1 MAMASTQPR
10 PHRFAGRPGGLRQ
23 WLAGRL
29 IAWGTAL
36 SGRTSQPALAE
47 APSAPGGRLAKLPPD
62 SGALA
67 PREGSAEPPVLAF
80 CPGLRE
86 PLSVEDAVLRRDLS
100 LLKREAADALA
111 ALGSAHALVASARL
125 AEVQSLR
132 ERLREGEDAGERLM
146 ALAGDYQGWQADQV
160 RLFDALALVMRMRVP
175 SGKTFEQVDPGLHA
189 EARRHLESLTV
200 EYQRMLLGEQMGG
213 TTQEN

>member
-1 MAMASTQPR
+1 MASTHPR
-10 PHRFAGRPGGLRQ
+10 LHRFTGRRDGLRQ
-23 WLAGRL
+23 WLAGQL

-36 SGRTSQPALAE
+36 RGRAHQPVPAGGAADSAARLTKRAPESVALASRE
-47 APSAPGGRLAKLPPD
+47 AA
-62 SGALA
+62 
-67 PREGSAEPPVLAF
+67 AEPPMLAF

-86 PLSVEDAVLRRDLS
+86 PLSVEDAVLRRDLT

-132 ERLREGEDAGERLM
+132 ERLREGEDASERLM
-146 ALAGDYQGWQADQV
+146 AMAGDYQGWQADQV

-175 SGKTFEQVDPGLHA
+175 TGKTFEQVDPGLHA

-200 EYQRMLLGEQMGG
+200 EYQRMLLGEQIGG
-213 TTQEN
+213 SSEES

>member
-1 MAMASTQPR
+1 MVSASLRRRLRAGSLTGLRRWLADRLIRWAAVMEPDGPSPSEPAPPPPQPKLMAPRTSLGEPPLMAS
-10 PHRFAGRPGGLRQ
+10 
-23 WLAGRL
+23 
-29 IAWGTAL
+29 
-36 SGRTSQPALAE
+36 
-47 APSAPGGRLAKLPPD
+47 
-62 SGALA
+62 
-67 PREGSAEPPVLAF
+67 

-132 ERLREGEDAGERLM
+132 ERLRDGEDGGDRLM

-175 SGKTFEQVDPGLHA
+175 SGRTLEQVDTGLHN
-189 EARRHLESLTV
+189 EARRHLESLSV
-200 EYQRMLLGEQMGG
+200 EYQRMLLSEQMGG
-213 TTQEN
+213 TSAER

>member
-1 MAMASTQPR
+1 MASTQPR
-10 PHRFAGRPGGLRQ
+10 HHRYAGRPGGLRQ
-23 WLAGRL
+23 WLAGQL

-36 SGRTSQPALAE
+36 SGRASQPALAG
-47 APSAPGGRLAKLPPD
+47 APAEPGGRLAKLPTE
-62 SGALA
+62 SGALTSHDA
-67 PREGSAEPPVLAF
+67 AGEPPVLAF

-132 ERLREGEDAGERLM
+132 ERLRDGEDGGDRLM

-175 SGKTFEQVDPGLHA
+175 SGRTLEQVDPGLHN
-189 EARRHLESLTV
+189 EARRHLESLSV
-200 EYQRMLLGEQMGG
+200 EYQRMLLSEQMGG
-213 TTQEN
+213 TSAER

>member
-1 MAMASTQPR
+1 MASTQ
-10 PHRFAGRPGGLRQ
+10 HRLHRIAGRPGGLRH
-23 WLAGRL
+23 WLAGKL

-36 SGRTSQPALAE
+36 SGRAAQPTLAG
-47 APSAPGGRLAKLPPD
+47 APSEPGGRLAKLPPE

-67 PREGSAEPPVLAF
+67 PREGAGEPPVVAF

-175 SGKTFEQVDPGLHA
+175 AGKTFEQVDPGLHA

-213 TTQEN
+213 TAQEN